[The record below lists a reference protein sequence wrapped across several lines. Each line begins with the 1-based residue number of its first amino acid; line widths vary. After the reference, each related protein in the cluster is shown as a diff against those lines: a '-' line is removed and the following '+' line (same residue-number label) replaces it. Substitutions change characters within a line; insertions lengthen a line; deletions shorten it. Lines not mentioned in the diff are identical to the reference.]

1 MKFLS
6 HLSTWIKIRLK
17 QIKDFNVR
25 PETSRGKSSGYT
37 SGCPGS
43 TGHRIHN
50 HQNEEAPGL
59 ERRVWIVMRQPAE
72 RGKKAFPTFYLAAYY
87 YLKFSKNP
95 KPKSEEN
102 KQSDWKFQW
111 NWTEFSNEET
121 EVTEKYLQSCSTSLA
136 IGMQIKTV
144 WDFIPPWS

>member
-1 MKFLS
+1 
-6 HLSTWIKIRLK
+6 
-17 QIKDFNVR
+17 
-25 PETSRGKSSGYT
+25 
-37 SGCPGS
+37 
-43 TGHRIHN
+43 
-50 HQNEEAPGL
+50 
-59 ERRVWIVMRQPAE
+59 MRQPAE

-95 KPKSEEN
+95 KPKSEEH

-136 IGMQIKTV
+136 IGMQIKTALRLHPTLV
-144 WDFIPPWS
+144 IIAKTKKTTAKADKEIIIQEFLFSHCFNITREVNPVIENEVKTAWKISNTAFEI